1 MGDQSRRSKRKAK
14 EPIIRY
20 LLLPKILRSKGV
32 SCSCQ
37 CQRFYAIYMLGN
49 SLLLKVVVIET
60 IMGDPTWIWPMSV
73 NLSGGMWVL
82 GAAFIKANCIILTKI
97 YKDLQT
103 QKNLAGLTLISY
115 KKKRWYSFIIW
126 SIVINLGYCCRLE
139 NKNNRLLKYL
149 QENIYIYVYADVNI

>member
-1 MGDQSRRSKRKAK
+1 MEWSFNSETMELNTGGFCCNGKQPSGHSTSTDKEKQPLEKDLSTSIFVNHAAIAWHESRKRWVGDQSRRSKRKAK

-60 IMGDPTWIWPMSV
+60 IMGDPTWI
-73 NLSGGMWVL
+73 
-82 GAAFIKANCIILTKI
+82 
-97 YKDLQT
+97 
-103 QKNLAGLTLISY
+103 
-115 KKKRWYSFIIW
+115 
-126 SIVINLGYCCRLE
+126 
-139 NKNNRLLKYL
+139 
-149 QENIYIYVYADVNI
+149 